1 MKTRHFL
8 WLPLCM
14 LAGSAVSGGAM
25 PLQAIVLDPGVPA
38 GELLEV
44 WVPKSGPIPKR
55 IDATLELGEET
66 GGRILRVLQAD
77 GDASRYRVS
86 VQFETSMGI
95 DGEGPHIDLL
105 DWKHCR
111 SEWRPAQPVGTD
123 GFRLP
128 VPHDGDDTCFPHA
141 TREELRQAV
150 RDALGPYDFGQ
161 ERNQQWLGLVEQ
173 APRVGEFPSYVA
185 ISMVRVRIE
194 RRDGNEW
201 SLLTTIEFSVPMGC

>member
-8 WLPLCM
+8 WLPLS
-14 LAGSAVSGGAM
+14 LVAGSAVSGGAM

-38 GELLEV
+38 DELLEV
-44 WVPKSGPIPKR
+44 WVPKSGPVPKR
-55 IDATLELGEET
+55 IDATLGLGEET
-66 GGRILRVLQAD
+66 GGRILRVFQAD

-95 DGEGPHIDLL
+95 SGEGPHIDLL

-111 SEWRPAQPVGTD
+111 SEWRPAQPVDAD

-128 VPHDGDDTCFPHA
+128 IPTDGEQTCFPHA
-141 TREELRQAV
+141 TREELRAAV
-150 RDALGPYDFGQ
+150 QQALGKYDWGR
-161 ERNQQWLGLVEQ
+161 ESNRQWLGRVDQ
-173 APRVGEFPSYVA
+173 ASHVGEFPSYVA

-194 RRDGNEW
+194 QHVGGTW
-201 SLLTTIEFSVPMGC
+201 TLLTTIDFSVPMGC